1 MAVKKWKGAE
11 AKARIRAG
19 VARNLA
25 AAAITVKNHAKRL
38 ISTPGTIPLGGQTRD
53 SRGKFLRRKYG
64 SNPSEPGNPPHKQT
78 GHLRRSV
85 AHEVD
90 EASLTARVGTNVRY
104 GRWLELG
111 TAAMA
116 ARPWLRRAL
125 NEKLAEVRAILAK
138 RPPGL

>member
-1 MAVKKWKGAE
+1 MAVTKWKGEE
-11 AKARIRAG
+11 AKRLIRAG

-25 AAAITVKNHAKRL
+25 AAAIVVKVHARKL
-38 ISTPGTIPLGGQTRD
+38 ISTSGTTVGGEKRD
-53 SRGKFLRRKYG
+53 DKGRFKKRIYG
-64 SNPSEPGNPPHKQT
+64 INPSAPGDPPHKQT
-78 GHLRRSV
+78 GRLRQSV

-90 EASLTARVGTNVRY
+90 PASLTARVGTNVRY

-111 TAAMA
+111 TSKMA

-125 NEKLAEVRAILAK
+125 NEVLPQVRALLAK